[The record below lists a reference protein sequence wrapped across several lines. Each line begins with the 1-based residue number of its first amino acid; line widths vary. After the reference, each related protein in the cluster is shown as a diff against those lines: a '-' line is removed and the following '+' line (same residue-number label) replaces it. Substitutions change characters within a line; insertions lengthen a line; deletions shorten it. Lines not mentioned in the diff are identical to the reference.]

1 MRTSRPIFRKVQGT
15 MSAEIVEDKG
25 TPEAPAPNKKKKLII
40 IGAATVAA
48 LTLGGGGAAFFMGGK
63 SATKAEKGH
72 TEEAAAEE
80 SSGEGEAKGKEG
92 EGGHGEGK
100 GKFVDVPTVS
110 VNLRSPDGSAKFL
123 KLHLMLVPGPK
134 TTDAALKEKL
144 PVVLDAY
151 QPFLR
156 ELRPEDL
163 GGSAAVFRLKE
174 ELMVRATQALGP
186 GMIKEVLIQDLI
198 QQ

>member
-1 MRTSRPIFRKVQGT
+1 

-63 SATKAEKGH
+63 SATKAEKSHG
-72 TEEAAAEE
+72 EEAAAEE
-80 SSGEGEAKGKEG
+80 SSGEGEAKAEGGKE
-92 EGGHGEGK
+92 GEGK

-174 ELMVRATQALGP
+174 ELMVRATRALGP

>member
-1 MRTSRPIFRKVQGT
+1 
-15 MSAEIVEDKG
+15 MSAEIVEDKSAQV
-25 TPEAPAPNKKKKLII
+25 APAPNKKKKLII

-63 SATKAEKGH
+63 SATKAEKSHGD
-72 TEEAAAEE
+72 EAAADEGHGE
-80 SSGEGEAKGKEG
+80 GEGEAKGKEG
-92 EGGHGEGK
+92 GKEGE

-134 TTDAALKEKL
+134 ATEASLKDKL

>member
-1 MRTSRPIFRKVQGT
+1 
-15 MSAEIVEDKG
+15 MSAEIVEDKSA
-25 TPEAPAPNKKKKLII
+25 PASPAPNKKKKLII

-48 LTLGGGGAAFFMGGK
+48 LTLGGGGAAMFMGGGK
-63 SATKAEKGH
+63 TEAKAEEGH
-72 TEEAAAEE
+72 GEEAAAA
-80 SSGEGEAKGKEG
+80 SGDAEGHGGAEG
-92 EGGHGEGK
+92 GEGK
-100 GKFVDVPTVS
+100 GEKFVDIPPLS
-110 VNLRSPDGSAKFL
+110 VNLRSPDGTAHFL

-144 PVVLDAY
+144 PLLLDAY

-163 GGSAAVFRLKE
+163 NGSAAVFRLKE
-174 ELMVRATQALGP
+174 ELMVRATRTLGP
-186 GMIKEVLIQDLI
+186 GMVKEVLIQDLI

>member
-1 MRTSRPIFRKVQGT
+1 
-15 MSAEIVEDKG
+15 MSAEIVEDKSAQ
-25 TPEAPAPNKKKKLII
+25 EAPAPNKKKKLII
-40 IGAATVAA
+40 IGAATAAA

-63 SATKAEKGH
+63 STAKTEAHG
-72 TEEAAAEE
+72 EEAAAADEGH
-80 SSGEGEAKGKEG
+80 GEGEAAKEG
-92 EGGHGEGK
+92 EGGHGEGEGK

-110 VNLRSPDGSAKFL
+110 VNLRSPDGAPRFL

-134 TTDAALKEKL
+134 TTDAALKDKL

-174 ELMVRATQALGP
+174 ELMVRATRVLGP
-186 GMIKEVLIQDLI
+186 GMVKEVLIQDLI

>member
-1 MRTSRPIFRKVQGT
+1 
-15 MSAEIVEDKG
+15 MSAEIVEDKSAQ
-25 TPEAPAPNKKKKLII
+25 EAPAPNKKKKLII
-40 IGAATVAA
+40 IGAATAAA

-63 SATKAEKGH
+63 STAKTEAHG
-72 TEEAAAEE
+72 EEAAAADEGHGE
-80 SSGEGEAKGKEG
+80 AEAEGEGEG
-92 EGGHGEGK
+92 EGGHGEAK
-100 GKFVDVPTVS
+100 GKFVDVPAVS
-110 VNLRSPDGSAKFL
+110 VNLRSPDGSPRFL

-134 TTDAALKEKL
+134 TTDTALKDKL
-144 PVVLDAY
+144 PMVLDAY

-174 ELMVRATQALGP
+174 ELMVRATRVLGP
-186 GMIKEVLIQDLI
+186 GMVKEVLIQDLI

>member
-1 MRTSRPIFRKVQGT
+1 
-15 MSAEIVEDKG
+15 MSAEIVEDKSAQ
-25 TPEAPAPNKKKKLII
+25 EAPAPNKKKKKLII
-40 IGAATVAA
+40 IGAATAAA

-63 SATKAEKGH
+63 STAKTEAHG
-72 TEEAAAEE
+72 EEAAAADEAH
-80 SSGEGEAKGKEG
+80 GEGEAAKEG
-92 EGGHGEGK
+92 EGGKEGEGK

-110 VNLRSPDGSAKFL
+110 VNLRSPDGAPRFL

-134 TTDAALKEKL
+134 TTDTALKDKL

-174 ELMVRATQALGP
+174 ELMVRATRVLGP
-186 GMIKEVLIQDLI
+186 GMVKEVLIQDLI

>member
-1 MRTSRPIFRKVQGT
+1 
-15 MSAEIVEDKG
+15 MSAEIVEDKSAQ
-25 TPEAPAPNKKKKLII
+25 EAPAPNKKKKKLII

-48 LTLGGGGAAFFMGGK
+48 LTLGGGGAAFFVGGK
-63 SATKAEKGH
+63 SATKAEAAHG
-72 TEEAAAEE
+72 EEASADE
-80 SSGEGEAKGKEG
+80 
-92 EGGHGEGK
+92 GHGE

-110 VNLRSPDGSAKFL
+110 VNLRSPDGSARFL

-134 TTDAALKEKL
+134 TTETALKDKL
-144 PVVLDAY
+144 PIVLDAY

-174 ELMVRATQALGP
+174 ELMVRATRVLGP
-186 GMIKEVLIQDLI
+186 GMVKEVLIQDLI

>member
-1 MRTSRPIFRKVQGT
+1 

-40 IGAATVAA
+40 IGAATAAA

-63 SATKAEKGH
+63 STAKTETHG
-72 TEEAAAEE
+72 EEAAAEE
-80 SSGEGEAKGKEG
+80 GHGEGEAKAEG
-92 EGGHGEGK
+92 EAGHGEGEGK

-110 VNLRSPDGSAKFL
+110 VNLRSPDGSARFL

-134 TTDAALKEKL
+134 TTDAALKEQL

-174 ELMVRATQALGP
+174 ELMVRATRVLGP
-186 GMIKEVLIQDLI
+186 GMVKEVLIQDLI

>member
-92 EGGHGEGK
+92 GKEGEGK

>member
-1 MRTSRPIFRKVQGT
+1 
-15 MSAEIVEDKG
+15 MSAEIVEDKSAQ
-25 TPEAPAPNKKKKLII
+25 EAPAPNKKKKKLII

-48 LTLGGGGAAFFMGGK
+48 LTLGGGGAAFFVGGK
-63 SATKAEKGH
+63 SATKAEAAHG
-72 TEEAAAEE
+72 EEASADEGH
-80 SSGEGEAKGKEG
+80 GEGDAKEG
-92 EGGHGEGK
+92 EGGKEGEGK

-110 VNLRSPDGSAKFL
+110 VNLRSPDGSARFL

-134 TTDAALKEKL
+134 TTETALKDKL
-144 PVVLDAY
+144 PIVLDAY

-174 ELMVRATQALGP
+174 ELMVRATRVLGP
-186 GMIKEVLIQDLI
+186 GMVKEVLIQDLI

>member
-1 MRTSRPIFRKVQGT
+1 

-25 TPEAPAPNKKKKLII
+25 TPEAKAPNKKKKLII
-40 IGAATVAA
+40 IGAATAAA

-72 TEEAAAEE
+72 AEDAAAED
-80 SSGEGEAKGKEG
+80 SSSEGEAKGG
-92 EGGHGEGK
+92 EGGKEGEGK

-134 TTDAALKEKL
+134 TTDTALKEKL

>member
-1 MRTSRPIFRKVQGT
+1 
-15 MSAEIVEDKG
+15 MSAEIVEDKSAQE
-25 TPEAPAPNKKKKLII
+25 TPAPNKKKKLII
-40 IGAATVAA
+40 IGAATAAA

-63 SATKAEKGH
+63 STAKTEAHG
-72 TEEAAAEE
+72 EEAAAADEGH
-80 SSGEGEAKGKEG
+80 GEGEATKEG
-92 EGGHGEGK
+92 EGGHGEGEGK

-110 VNLRSPDGSAKFL
+110 VNLRSPDGAPRFL

-134 TTDAALKEKL
+134 TTDAALKDKL

-174 ELMVRATQALGP
+174 ELMVRATRVLGP
-186 GMIKEVLIQDLI
+186 GMVKEVLIQDLI